1 VKKTIVSFGEILWD
15 ILPAGKVIGGAPF
28 NFAYR
33 INSLGNRGLI
43 MSRLGRDEPGYNAF
57 DTVSALGL
65 ETTYLQ
71 WDDSSPTGT
80 VQVSFDE
87 HNNPDYLIVPDVAY
101 DYIQATETF
110 LDILPA
116 VDCFC
121 FGTLSQR
128 SEQTRLALRQLLER
142 AGSSL
147 KLCDINLRKK
157 CYDKETIVFSL
168 EQADIVKM
176 NENEA
181 LELAG
186 LLGIPD
192 RSLIH
197 ICEQLGSKFSL
208 RYCTVTLA
216 ENGAYSL
223 SDNGE
228 SVYVPGYSIESID
241 SLGTGDAFAAGF
253 VHQILD
259 GNSLAEACELG
270 NKLATLVAAKRGA
283 TAAVTQEDIRCF
295 QEEGVGRNIHPQ
307 FI

>member
-1 VKKTIVSFGEILWD
+1 MEKTIVSFGEILWD
-15 ILPAGKVIGGAPF
+15 ILPTGKVIGGAPF

-33 INSLGNRGLI
+33 VNSLGNRGLI
-43 MSRLGRDEPGYNAF
+43 MSRLGRDELGYNAF
-57 DTVSALGL
+57 DTVLALGL

-71 WDDSSPTGT
+71 WDDSFPTGT

-87 HNNPDYLIVPDVAY
+87 HNNPDYLIVPQVAY
-101 DYIQATETF
+101 DHIQATEKF
-110 LDILPA
+110 LDIIPA

-128 SEQTRLALRQLLER
+128 SEQTRQALEQLLER
-142 AGSSL
+142 TRNSL

-157 CYDKETIVFSL
+157 CYDKKTIVFSL

-192 RSLIH
+192 QSLKH
-197 ICEQLGSKFSL
+197 ICKKLESEFSL
-208 RYCTVTLA
+208 SYCTVTLA

-223 SDNGE
+223 SDKGE
-228 SVYVPGYSIESID
+228 SVYVPGYRIEAID

-253 VHQILD
+253 VHQILH

-283 TAAVTQEDIRCF
+283 TATVTLEEIRCF
-295 QEEGVGRNIHPQ
+295 QVEGVGRNIHPQ
-307 FI
+307 FV